1 MHYSG
6 IWLPSKITKKEQE
19 KLSTCIT
26 VIQNLQIMY
35 PDYQYQI
42 TPSIVAA
49 LGSIPKSVNGYV
61 CQLGFDNMEVKRILQ
76 KLLSISVIDTAKICK
91 SFLKFLV
98 FLKEKYT
105 SLMSQTLC
113 FKFLLSHDIL
123 CFAK

>member
-1 MHYSG
+1 
-6 IWLPSKITKKEQE
+6 
-19 KLSTCIT
+19 
-26 VIQNLQIMY
+26 MY

-113 FKFLLSHDIL
+113 FKSLLSHDIL